1 MENYCY
7 DSSMQTEKV
16 VSPILLNA
24 QDLQVLLQIGW
35 DKAYALMHAKGFP
48 SIKSVDAT
56 MSRRRSCTS
65 GLTSTHTEHLFY
77 DLIAGAI
84 CPGKIFRNG
93 GNFMEKKRNAKGEG
107 SFTVNP
113 DGTVTHQKSVGYK
126 ANRRRKLQLM
136 YKWEIRLPSFAIAI
150 FKA

>member
-1 MENYCY
+1 
-7 DSSMQTEKV
+7 
-16 VSPILLNA
+16 
-24 QDLQVLLQIGW
+24 
-35 DKAYALMHAKGFP
+35 
-48 SIKSVDAT
+48 
-56 MSRRRSCTS
+56 
-65 GLTSTHTEHLFY
+65 
-77 DLIAGAI
+77 
-84 CPGKIFRNG
+84 
-93 GNFMEKKRNAKGEG
+93 MEKKRNAKGEG